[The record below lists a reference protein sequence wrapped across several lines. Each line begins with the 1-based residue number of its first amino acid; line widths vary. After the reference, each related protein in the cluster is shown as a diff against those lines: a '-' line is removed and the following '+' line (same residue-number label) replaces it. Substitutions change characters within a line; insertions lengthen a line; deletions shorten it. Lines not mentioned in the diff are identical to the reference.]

1 MAQNMDL
8 SSAINAKLLKLHSI
22 IVVAVC
28 AIFGIIN
35 FISSQF
41 LIGAIII
48 AAGAAAGIIANLM
61 RNKLSVV
68 TIGTILTQIQLLIII
83 IASSVKGELHT
94 MFPLML
100 ASMAF
105 AGVYL
110 SLQNLYIHW
119 VIMDVASV
127 LGFVFMDAFYGNA
140 DMGLLIKGIVG
151 INIATRADC
160 LEGDVV
166 EYLASLA
173 ERTVLTVELGL
184 QTSND
189 ESAARINRGHTF
201 DTFCQGVAK
210 LRAASERIGICVHI
224 ILGLPDEDDAT
235 MMQTVRDVAELH
247 PDQVKIHLLHVL
259 KNTRLAE
266 MYECGEYMPLER
278 EHYIRLVA
286 DALEMLPPDIV
297 IARLTGDG
305 MADDL
310 LAPLWSRKKTTVIND
325 IDKLLFAR
333 NTYQGKYFD
342 KNR

>member
-1 MAQNMDL
+1 MTQASRNPYPNSDSNKRYYTYDYYL
-8 SSAINAKLLKLHSI
+8 RHTLGAKCAKLPLDIGLTCPNIDGRCATGGCIYCSGRGSGDFAPEATLSVAEQIQRQKENYAHKWDTKNYIAYFQAHTNTYAPLPFLKEKFEEALMQE
-22 IVVAVC
+22 
-28 AIFGIIN
+28 GII
-35 FISSQF
+35 
-41 LIGAIII
+41 
-48 AAGAAAGIIANLM
+48 
-61 RNKLSVV
+61 
-68 TIGTILTQIQLLIII
+68 
-83 IASSVKGELHT
+83 
-94 MFPLML
+94 
-100 ASMAF
+100 
-105 AGVYL
+105 
-110 SLQNLYIHW
+110 
-119 VIMDVASV
+119 
-127 LGFVFMDAFYGNA
+127 
-140 DMGLLIKGIVG
+140 GL
-151 INIATRADC
+151 NIATRADC
-160 LEGDVV
+160 LEDNVV
-166 EYLASLA
+166 EYLAALA
-173 ERTVLTVELGL
+173 ERTALTVELGL